1 LEPATVVT
9 PATSNRFFTAK
20 GTPASSSFDLSLA
33 STFLAC
39 ARARSAVTVVKA
51 FSVGLVFAMRA
62 KAASVTADAVV
73 LPEAT
78 ALAMSAEF
86 AQSRSSAIGQAL

>member
-1 LEPATVVT
+1 MIT
-9 PATSNRFFTAK
+9 PAMSNRFFTAN
-20 GTPASSSFDLSLA
+20 GTPASGSFDLSLA

-39 ARARSAVTVVKA
+39 TRARSAVTAVKA
-51 FSVGLVFAMRA
+51 LSVGLVLAMRA
-62 KAASVTADAVV
+62 RAASVTADAVV